1 MLTVIE
7 SRLKATEEQ
16 YTFVGM
22 PRVVRLCRKFKF
34 TENETKIA
42 IYSLVAQSGY
52 DREGRYSYGSDVLTT
67 CHILD
72 IPLQEI
78 LDFLDK
84 DRLHMTQGFFPEIQ
98 DSYILS
104 CSITYDSDFC
114 KALMGSQL
122 KSNEFLKLEQTYLA
136 DVIAEEPGNEHY
148 R

>member
-1 MLTVIE
+1 MLTVVE
-7 SRLKATEEQ
+7 SRLKTTEEQ
-16 YTFVGM
+16 YTFLSM
-22 PRVVRLCRKFKF
+22 PRVIRLCRKFKF

-42 IYSLVAQSGY
+42 VYSLVAQSCHDLKDY
-52 DREGRYSYGSDVLTT
+52 RSAVLTT

-78 LDFLDK
+78 LDFFDK
-84 DRLHMTQGFFPEIQ
+84 DRLHMTQGLFPDINP
-98 DSYILS
+98 SRILS

-114 KALMGSQL
+114 KALMGSKV